1 MVKLVIF
8 DLDGTLLNTLDD
20 ISISVNYA
28 LNKNN
33 LNTVTKDE
41 IKYMIGN
48 GVDLLIKRAIKDN
61 LEKFNDVKCDYLKYY
76 HENCEVNT
84 RPYDGII
91 EELIKLKKDHIKIAV
106 FSNKPDNDTNKMIA
120 KYFPNTFDVVLG
132 KKDCNRIKPYPDGVL
147 EIKKKLDI
155 QTNGIFIGDSDVDI
169 ETGKNAHMKTI
180 GVLWGFRN
188 EQYLKEADAIIAEPN
203 ELYKII
209 KEL

>member
-61 LEKFNDVKCDYLKYY
+61 LEKFNDVKDDYLKYY
-76 HENCEVNT
+76 HENCKVNT

-91 EELIKLKKDHIKIAV
+91 EELMKLKKDNIKIAV

>member
-20 ISISVNYA
+20 IAISVNYA

-33 LNTVTKDE
+33 LNTFSNDE

-61 LEKFNDVKCDYLKYY
+61 TEKFSDVKDDYLKYY
-76 HENCEVNT
+76 HKHCEVNT
-84 RPYDGII
+84 KPYDGII
-91 EELIKLKKDHIKIAV
+91 EELTKLKKDNIKVAV
-106 FSNKPDNDTNKMIA
+106 FSNKPDNDTNKIIA
-120 KYFPNTFDVVLG
+120 KYFPNTFDFVLG
-132 KKDCNRIKPYPDGVL
+132 KKENNRIKPYPDGVL

-155 QTNGIFIGDSDVDI
+155 QTDGVFVGDSDVDI

-180 GVLWGFRN
+180 GVLWGFRS
-188 EQYLKEADAIIAEPN
+188 EQYLKEADAIIDKPN
-203 ELYKII
+203 ELYNII

>member
-61 LEKFNDVKCDYLKYY
+61 LEKFNDVKCDYLKY
-76 HENCEVNT
+76 
-84 RPYDGII
+84 
-91 EELIKLKKDHIKIAV
+91 
-106 FSNKPDNDTNKMIA
+106 
-120 KYFPNTFDVVLG
+120 
-132 KKDCNRIKPYPDGVL
+132 
-147 EIKKKLDI
+147 
-155 QTNGIFIGDSDVDI
+155 
-169 ETGKNAHMKTI
+169 
-180 GVLWGFRN
+180 
-188 EQYLKEADAIIAEPN
+188 
-203 ELYKII
+203 
-209 KEL
+209 